1 MIDVLILSFIQG
13 VTEFLPV
20 SSSSH
25 LILFSEFAKFENK
38 SLGIDVSLHIG
49 SFLAIVSYFYKEI
62 FDFVKNKKLFLKV
75 LISSFPVIFFG
86 FILVQTNL
94 IDELRN
100 IKIIA
105 WTTFLF
111 GILLYLSDKFNSG
124 KSIKNDLSYK
134 IVIIVGF
141 FQSLSLISG
150 VSRSGIA
157 ITVSRFFK
165 FDRVEAAKISFL
177 FSIPILGAVS
187 IYGINDIIS
196 SPDVNFSILSFFA
209 IFLSFIFSFL
219 TIKYF
224 LKFLESFSLTIFAVY
239 RIILG
244 GILLF
249 LAYS

>member
-1 MIDVLILSFIQG
+1 MIDILILSFIQG

-25 LILFSEFAKFENK
+25 LILFSEFAKFGNK

-86 FILVQTNL
+86 FILVQTNI

-124 KSIKNDLSYK
+124 KNIKNDLSYK

-141 FQSLSLISG
+141 FNL
-150 VSRSGIA
+150 
-157 ITVSRFFK
+157 
-165 FDRVEAAKISFL
+165 
-177 FSIPILGAVS
+177 
-187 IYGINDIIS
+187 YH
-196 SPDVNFSILSFFA
+196 
-209 IFLSFIFSFL
+209 
-219 TIKYF
+219 
-224 LKFLESFSLTIFAVY
+224 
-239 RIILG
+239 
-244 GILLF
+244 
-249 LAYS
+249 